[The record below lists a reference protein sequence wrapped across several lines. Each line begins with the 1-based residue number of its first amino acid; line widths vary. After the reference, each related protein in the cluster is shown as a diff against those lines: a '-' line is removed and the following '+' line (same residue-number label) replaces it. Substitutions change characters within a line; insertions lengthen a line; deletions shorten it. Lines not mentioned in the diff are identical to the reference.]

1 MSLQG
6 ITSITLTDSGDL
18 YTTVPSITFSAPT
31 TAKKP
36 ARLIAI
42 LNGGSLNQINID
54 SGGSYYEDGSTPTIT
69 IASSVGTTATATATV
84 LNGRINSVT
93 LTDSG
98 QGYQSVPA
106 VTILGPSKN
115 AIDFVAVGYPNLDS
129 ATSKLTSITIV
140 DSGDFYTSPPSILIS
155 DPQLFQPF
163 LVGEYV
169 NQDSATDGGVL
180 TAEVAEYN
188 DSSEIL
194 SLIHVGS
201 ANNLGSFALPS
212 TGKYLTGQ
220 NSGATAKIVSST
232 QKDTVDQQNFEFATE
247 IEDFL
252 DFSEGNPFGEI
263 SKSTGLSS

>member
-6 ITSITLTDSGDL
+6 ISSITLTDSGDL
-18 YTTVPSITFSAPT
+18 YTTIPTITFSAPT

-36 ARLIAI
+36 ARATAI
-42 LNGGSLNQINID
+42 LNGGSISQINID
-54 SGGSYYEDGSTPTIT
+54 SGGSYYATGSTPTVT
-69 IASSVGTTATATATV
+69 IASSVGTTATATAIVTNNRV
-84 LNGRINSVT
+84 SAIT

-98 QGYQSVPA
+98 QGYMTPPA
-106 VTILGPSKN
+106 VTILGPSEE
-115 AIDFVAVGYPNLDS
+115 ASDFVPVGYPNLDS
-129 ATSKLTSITIV
+129 ASGKLTSITIV

-169 NQDSATDGGVL
+169 NQDSASDGGIM

-220 NSGATAKIVSST
+220 SSGATAKIVSST
-232 QKDTVDQQNFEFATE
+232 QKDTVDQQNLDFATS

-252 DFSEGNPFGEI
+252 DFSEGNPFGEVV
-263 SKSTGLSS
+263 KSTGLSS

>member
-6 ITSITLTDSGDL
+6 ITSITLTDGGEC
-18 YTTVPSITFSAPT
+18 YTTVPTVAFSAPT
-31 TAKKP
+31 TPKKV
-36 ARLIAI
+36 ARATAI
-42 LNGGSLNQINID
+42 MNAGTINQINID
-54 SGGSYYEDGSTPTIT
+54 SGGSYYENGSTPTVT
-69 IASSVGTTATATATV
+69 IESSVGTTATAIAVVTNNRVSA
-84 LNGRINSVT
+84 IT

-98 QGYQSVPA
+98 QGYQSTPA
-106 VTILGPSKN
+106 VTILGPSMDP
-115 AIDFVAVGYPNLDS
+115 IDLVAVGEANLDS

-140 DSGDFYTSPPSILIS
+140 DSGDFYTSAPSILIGE
-155 DPQLFQPF
+155 PQLFQPF

-169 NQDSATDGGVL
+169 NQDSASDGGVL
-180 TAEVAEYN
+180 TAEVAAYN